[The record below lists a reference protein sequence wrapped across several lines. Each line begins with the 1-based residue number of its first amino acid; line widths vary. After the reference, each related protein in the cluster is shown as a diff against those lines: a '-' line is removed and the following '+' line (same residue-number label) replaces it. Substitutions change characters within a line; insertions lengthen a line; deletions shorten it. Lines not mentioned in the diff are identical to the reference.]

1 MQKSVSGYTTERFA
15 SFKDL
20 FDVILKES
28 NPGGA
33 SVAIFHD
40 GKQVVDLYG
49 GISSPESLWDTST
62 LSLAFSCTKGVT
74 SLVLAQLVEKG
85 MIDPDSPVA
94 HYWPEFTSI
103 SDALTVRE
111 MMGHKSGLASL
122 KQDLTLDEVLDH
134 NLATSKFME
143 QGPLW
148 ESGTNHAYHAFSFG
162 NLVQELVFRVTGHSV
177 SDLFQEH
184 IAVPLNLDA
193 WIGIPSSEEH
203 RVALLQAETPALEKL
218 PELGSSE
225 DLQQR
230 ALSFGK
236 AFPLTEPFLPGK
248 GFNDTKTH
256 QAQLP
261 GVNLITNATALAKI
275 WSATVTETDGIRLIN
290 DGTVDLITTPVSTG
304 QSFWGEAGPWPS
316 RGFGVMLNTPERNPL
331 TSVRSFGHEGLGG
344 QVGFADP
351 ENNVGFAFLT
361 NNLQFGEKEHARW
374 SLLVSELKTIL
385 AS

>member
-20 FDVILKES
+20 FGVILKES

-148 ESGTNHAYHAFSFG
+148 NQARIMRTMP
-162 NLVQELVFRVTGHSV
+162 LV
-177 SDLFQEH
+177 
-184 IAVPLNLDA
+184 
-193 WIGIPSSEEH
+193 
-203 RVALLQAETPALEKL
+203 
-218 PELGSSE
+218 
-225 DLQQR
+225 
-230 ALSFGK
+230 
-236 AFPLTEPFLPGK
+236 
-248 GFNDTKTH
+248 
-256 QAQLP
+256 
-261 GVNLITNATALAKI
+261 
-275 WSATVTETDGIRLIN
+275 SATLFRNLYSGSQVTPYLTF
-290 DGTVDLITTPVSTG
+290 SK
-304 QSFWGEAGPWPS
+304 
-316 RGFGVMLNTPERNPL
+316 NT
-331 TSVRSFGHEGLGG
+331 
-344 QVGFADP
+344 
-351 ENNVGFAFLT
+351 
-361 NNLQFGEKEHARW
+361 LQYH
-374 SLLVSELKTIL
+374 
-385 AS
+385 